1 MEDGTERISLLD
13 SLDGEWLKLPLQIM
27 QVVGPAVQ
35 TLGGVLKITT
45 KETFSPVTDIAAA
58 ARVPVATVRKHLVTL
73 DEQKWIQ
80 NKGRQRTRAGQ
91 PRRTCTITLLKKTH
105 DHLEPYGFLPW
116 WACCRIRKVGK
127 LPWCAKAVLS
137 VVMSRLCSLK
147 AAVER
152 EDGHGLDADDIIG
165 SIENLGGDDRF
176 EFSLDDLTAQTGLTR
191 DSVVRAKHWLYH
203 QGIVAWSGREP
214 TKGESTPTD
223 ILAANWGFRV
233 VVTPAGDGRC
243 YVAFHSEDV

>member
-1 MEDGTERISLLD
+1 MSDTERISLFD
-13 SLDGEWLKLPLQIM
+13 SLNGEWIKLPLAVM
-27 QVVGPAVQ
+27 QDVGPAVQ
-35 TLGGVLKITT
+35 TLGGLLKITN

-58 ARVPVATVRKHLVTL
+58 ARVPIPTVRKHLLTL
-73 DEQKWIQ
+73 ANGGWLS
-80 NKGRQRTRAGQ
+80 NKGRQRTRAGR
-91 PRRTCTITLLKKTH
+91 PRRTCTITVPKKTH
-105 DHLEPYGFLPW
+105 DHLEPYGVLPW
-116 WACCRIRKVGK
+116 WACGWIRKVGK
-127 LPWCAKAVLS
+127 LPWSPRAVLS

-176 EFSLDDLTAQTGLTR
+176 GFSLTDLVKQTGLTR
-191 DSVVRAKHWLYH
+191 GSIVKGKRWLHRA
-203 QGIVAWSGREP
+203 GIIEWTEHKNEHGGNERDTLGP
-214 TKGESTPTD
+214 
-223 ILAANWGFRV
+223 NWGFRV